1 MKPLITTARKAYD
14 SLTREEKRYVS
25 NYDVLLKAEEQLAV
39 LKKEKADKEAA
50 DAVIAQ
56 IDALPTAEN
65 VTLEHQEA
73 VDAARDAYSKL
84 TDDQKKLVSKET
96 TDKLECAEEKIAQLL
111 EEQAADLVLEEIN
124 ALPSKEALTLDDE
137 VVLAGAEAHYNALSD
152 AQREYLNGKAPES
165 VAKLGE
171 LRTQLEKLKKDAA
184 DKAAADAVTEKL
196 NALPSEEDVMF
207 QDEAV
212 LKQAREAYDALSE
225 DQKKFVSGEAYDK
238 LEKAEKKLEAL
249 KAEAEAV
256 TKQIQ
261 ELPAVGDLKLE
272 DAEKVSLARSAY
284 DALNADQK
292 RQLTESGVLDT
303 LLTAENQLSLLEREK
318 EEAEKVAQ
326 QINSLPEVK
335 DLKLADKTAVEAA
348 RKAYDALSD
357 NQKAMIEDAKKAL
370 EEREAEIKRLQEL
383 ADNTDKPDPDN
394 KDDDKKDDNKD
405 NNKDNNTST
414 TDKNNNKGSGTTTG
428 TTNKGSNTTT
438 NKGTQSGSTNKTS
451 GTTTGSQAQT
461 SGKQGTD
468 SSVKSAKTGDETD
481 FLLPMAGLIGAS
493 GAFAGVILY
502 YKKRRKDTGVEKK
515 EEK

>member
-1 MKPLITTARKAYD
+1 M
-14 SLTREEKRYVS
+14 
-25 NYDVLLKAEEQLAV
+25 LLKAEEQLAA

-73 VDAARDAYSKL
+73 VDAARNAYSKL
-84 TDDQKKLVSKET
+84 TDDQKKLISKET
-96 TDKLECAEEKIAQLL
+96 TDKLERAEKKIAQLL

-137 VVLAGAEAHYNALSD
+137 VALAGAEAHYNALSD

-184 DKAAADAVTEKL
+184 DKAVADAVTEKL

-238 LEKAEKKLEAL
+238 LEKAEQKLKAL
-249 KAEAEAV
+249 KEEAEAV

-303 LLTAENQLSLLEREK
+303 LLTAENQISLLEREK

-428 TTNKGSNTTT
+428 TANKGSNTTT

-461 SGKQGTD
+461 SGKQGAD

>member
-1 MKPLITTARKAYD
+1 MQLDDTQKA
-14 SLTREEKRYVS
+14 LVS
-25 NYDVLLKAEEQLAV
+25 N
-39 LKKEKADKEAA
+39 
-50 DAVIAQ
+50 
-56 IDALPTAEN
+56 
-65 VTLEHQEA
+65 
-73 VDAARDAYSKL
+73 
-84 TDDQKKLVSKET
+84 
-96 TDKLECAEEKIAQLL
+96 
-111 EEQAADLVLEEIN
+111 
-124 ALPSKEALTLDDE
+124 
-137 VVLAGAEAHYNALSD
+137 
-152 AQREYLNGKAPES
+152 
-165 VAKLGE
+165 
-171 LRTQLEKLKKDAA
+171 
-184 DKAAADAVTEKL
+184 
-196 NALPSEEDVMF
+196 
-207 QDEAV
+207 
-212 LKQAREAYDALSE
+212 
-225 DQKKFVSGEAYDK
+225 EAYDK

-249 KAEAEAV
+249 KAEVEAV

-261 ELPAVGDLKLE
+261 ELPAVGDLTLE
-272 DAEKVSLARSAY
+272 DEEKVALARSAY

-303 LLTAENQLSLLEREK
+303 LLTAENQISLLEREK

-405 NNKDNNTST
+405 NNKDNTTDNNTST
-414 TDKNNNKGSGTTTG
+414 TDKNNNGSGTTTG

-438 NKGTQSGSTNKTS
+438 GTTTNKGTQSGSTNKTT

-481 FLLPMAGLIGAS
+481 FLLPMAGLISAS

-502 YKKRRKDTGVEKK
+502 YKKRRKDTGVETK

>member
-1 MKPLITTARKAYD
+1 M
-14 SLTREEKRYVS
+14 
-25 NYDVLLKAEEQLAV
+25 
-39 LKKEKADKEAA
+39 
-50 DAVIAQ
+50 
-56 IDALPTAEN
+56 
-65 VTLEHQEA
+65 
-73 VDAARDAYSKL
+73 
-84 TDDQKKLVSKET
+84 
-96 TDKLECAEEKIAQLL
+96 
-111 EEQAADLVLEEIN
+111 N
-124 ALPSKEALTLDDE
+124 ALPSKDNLTLDDE
-137 VVLAGAEAHYNALSD
+137 VALAGAEAHYNALSD
-152 AQREYLNGKAPES
+152 AQKEYLNGKAPES

-292 RQLTESGVLDT
+292 RQLTESGVVDT
-303 LLTAENQLSLLEREK
+303 LLTAENQISLLEREK

-383 ADNTDKPDPDN
+383 ANNTDKPDPDN

-428 TTNKGSNTTT
+428 TANKGSNTTT

-461 SGKQGTD
+461 SGKQGAD

-481 FLLPMAGLIGAS
+481 FLLPMAGLISAS

>member
-1 MKPLITTARKAYD
+1 M
-14 SLTREEKRYVS
+14 
-25 NYDVLLKAEEQLAV
+25 
-39 LKKEKADKEAA
+39 
-50 DAVIAQ
+50 
-56 IDALPTAEN
+56 
-65 VTLEHQEA
+65 
-73 VDAARDAYSKL
+73 
-84 TDDQKKLVSKET
+84 
-96 TDKLECAEEKIAQLL
+96 
-111 EEQAADLVLEEIN
+111 
-124 ALPSKEALTLDDE
+124 
-137 VVLAGAEAHYNALSD
+137 
-152 AQREYLNGKAPES
+152 
-165 VAKLGE
+165 
-171 LRTQLEKLKKDAA
+171 
-184 DKAAADAVTEKL
+184 
-196 NALPSEEDVMF
+196 
-207 QDEAV
+207 
-212 LKQAREAYDALSE
+212 
-225 DQKKFVSGEAYDK
+225 
-238 LEKAEKKLEAL
+238 
-249 KAEAEAV
+249 
-256 TKQIQ
+256 
-261 ELPAVGDLKLE
+261 
-272 DAEKVSLARSAY
+272 ARSAY

-303 LLTAENQLSLLEREK
+303 LLTAENQIRLLEREK

-335 DLKLADKTAVEAA
+335 DLKLADKTAVEEA

-357 NQKAMIEDAKKAL
+357 NQKAMIEDAKTAL

-414 TDKNNNKGSGTTTG
+414 TDKNNNGSGTTTG

-438 NKGTQSGSTNKTS
+438 GATAGTTTNKGTQSGSTNKTT

-481 FLLPMAGLIGAS
+481 FLLPVAGLISAS

-502 YKKRRKDTGVEKK
+502 YKKRRKDTGVETK

>member
-1 MKPLITTARKAYD
+1 
-14 SLTREEKRYVS
+14 
-25 NYDVLLKAEEQLAV
+25 
-39 LKKEKADKEAA
+39 
-50 DAVIAQ
+50 
-56 IDALPTAEN
+56 
-65 VTLEHQEA
+65 
-73 VDAARDAYSKL
+73 
-84 TDDQKKLVSKET
+84 
-96 TDKLECAEEKIAQLL
+96 
-111 EEQAADLVLEEIN
+111 
-124 ALPSKEALTLDDE
+124 
-137 VVLAGAEAHYNALSD
+137 
-152 AQREYLNGKAPES
+152 
-165 VAKLGE
+165 
-171 LRTQLEKLKKDAA
+171 
-184 DKAAADAVTEKL
+184 
-196 NALPSEEDVMF
+196 MF

-238 LEKAEKKLEAL
+238 LEKAEQKLEAL

-303 LLTAENQLSLLEREK
+303 LLTAENQISLLEREK

-405 NNKDNNTST
+405 NNKDNTTDNNTST
-414 TDKNNNKGSGTTTG
+414 TDKNNNGSGTTTG

-438 NKGTQSGSTNKTS
+438 GTTTNKGTQSGSTNKTT

-481 FLLPMAGLIGAS
+481 FLLPMAGLISAS

-502 YKKRRKDTGVEKK
+502 YKKRRKDTGVETK